1 MKTDTERAP
10 LILKRTARGL
20 EPSSKLAADLLSKYD
35 MGSLVEIS
43 IKQRRSAPQNA
54 AYWADLDRVVNAT
67 EAFPSAEAL
76 HNAIKIALG
85 YTTPVKNM
93 AGEIIF
99 VPDSTAF
106 GKMDAPAF
114 REFYARAEK
123 LIAEQLGIDLAAL
136 RESDKIGADIA
147 KEAA

>member
-10 LILKRTARGL
+10 LILKRTQRGL
-20 EPSSKLAADLLSKYD
+20 EPTSKAAADLLSKYD
-35 MGSLVEIS
+35 IGSYVEVS
-43 IKQRRSAPQNA
+43 VKQRRSPPQNA
-54 AYWADLDRVVNAT
+54 AYWADLARVVEAT
-67 EAFPSAEAL
+67 EAFPTAEAL
-76 HNAIKIALG
+76 HNAIKMSLG

-93 AGEIIF
+93 AGEIVF

-114 REFYARAEK
+114 REFYARAER
-123 LIAEQLGIDLAAL
+123 LIAEQLGIDLVEL
-136 RESDKIGADIA
+136 RTRGADVT